1 MTILPH
7 EANKLFDT
15 ALDVLINVDD
25 VSYHGALVTLTLH
38 ADLYEALISAVSDV
52 MRANHAKR
60 A

>member
-15 ALDVLINVDD
+15 ALDVLNNVDD

-38 ADLYEALISAVSDV
+38 SDLYEALISAVSDV

>member
-15 ALDVLINVDD
+15 ALDVLNNVDD

-38 ADLYEALISAVSDV
+38 ADLYEALIYAVSDD
-52 MRANHAKR
+52 MRANHA
-60 A
+60 